1 MAQGTRPDSPP
12 ALLLPLRPESRLVM
26 KLPVRG
32 ICSVVD
38 WLQFALGGAA
48 ALGIDEADALPALL
62 LTSRQRWHTH
72 SISGR

>member
-26 KLPVRG
+26 KLAVRG

-38 WLQFALGGAA
+38 WLQLALGGAA
-48 ALGIDEADALPALL
+48 ALGKDEADALPALL

>member
-1 MAQGTRPDSPP
+1 
-12 ALLLPLRPESRLVM
+12 M
-26 KLPVRG
+26 KLAVRG

-48 ALGIDEADALPALL
+48 ALGKDEADALPALL
-62 LTSRQRWHTH
+62 LTFRQRWHTH